1 MGHLPV
7 RVTLLVS
14 AVCIFA
20 AVIAL
25 YARSAI
31 LDEAPFADR
40 AVATLAQDEVAEEIA
55 QRFTDGVVER
65 SPGLV
70 TLRPGIEAAAADV
83 IASPAFAVA
92 FGAGMRALHRGVFS
106 GSSGRPSLRIPGMAA
121 QVQAALAHRTPV
133 LATRLPRDA
142 DPSLMSIG
150 VTARERVLLR
160 AGRRAGGL
168 TRAAPIVL
176 VVGLLGLLLAVVAAR
191 DRRRGLWEGGL
202 ALAGAGG
209 ALTLAWISARTLTL
223 EGFDTSWGDAVVNTI
238 WDAYLGDLRTW
249 GSGSRARGS
258 SWPRPPVP
266 ST

>member
-7 RVTLLVS
+7 RVTLL
-14 AVCIFA
+14 AAALCIVA
-20 AVIAL
+20 AVVAL

-31 LDEAPFADR
+31 LDDGAFADR

-83 IASPAFAVA
+83 VASPAFATE
-92 FGAGMRALHRGVFS
+92 FGAGMRALHRGVFT
-106 GSSGRPSLRIPGMAA
+106 GSSGRPALRVPGMAA
-121 QVQAALAHRTPV
+121 EVQAALAHRTPV

-142 DPSLMSIG
+142 DPSLLSIG

-160 AGRRAGGL
+160 AGRRADAL

-176 VVGLLGLLLAVVAAR
+176 GLGLVGLLLAVLAAT
-191 DRRRGLWEGGL
+191 DRRRARWEGGL

-209 ALTLAWISARTLTL
+209 ALTIAWIAARTLTL
-223 EGFDTSWGDAVVNTI
+223 EGFETSWGDAVVNTI
-238 WDAYLGDLRTW
+238 WGAYLGDLRTT
-249 GSGSRARGS
+249 SARAG
-258 SWPRPPVP
+258 
-266 ST
+266 